1 MDNQVRLTAAELAE
15 VSGAYINASL
25 SAHVLAYFL
34 AIVEDEDI
42 KSVLQEGYTL
52 SQSHMEKLQT
62 VLQQNNQP
70 IPAGFTKDDINLDAP
85 RLYTDNYFLQY
96 ALQMG
101 YLGMYSC
108 TSAVSLTVQ
117 KDIYRLFS
125 EGIRL
130 FNQLHEK
137 ATDIALYKGLY
148 LRPPIVPTPNQKDI
162 VKKQS
167 FLTGWFG
174 ERRPLTLLEITNL
187 YSNMKRNQLGIATLT
202 GYSQVAKN
210 KDVKAYINRGIDI
223 AKKHADIFASI
234 LKEENVPSPMGSDA
248 MVTAS
253 ANIAPFSDRL
263 MMFHVT
269 EMITLGITFYGMSI
283 STNIRRDLAAKYTRL
298 SGEIALYSE
307 DGVNIMIENEWLEEP
322 PRMVDREELAN
333 TDRKGNGYI

>member
-125 EGIRL
+125 E
-130 FNQLHEK
+130 
-137 ATDIALYKGLY
+137 
-148 LRPPIVPTPNQKDI
+148 
-162 VKKQS
+162 
-167 FLTGWFG
+167 
-174 ERRPLTLLEITNL
+174 
-187 YSNMKRNQLGIATLT
+187 
-202 GYSQVAKN
+202 
-210 KDVKAYINRGIDI
+210 
-223 AKKHADIFASI
+223 
-234 LKEENVPSPMGSDA
+234 
-248 MVTAS
+248 
-253 ANIAPFSDRL
+253 
-263 MMFHVT
+263 
-269 EMITLGITFYGMSI
+269 
-283 STNIRRDLAAKYTRL
+283 
-298 SGEIALYSE
+298 
-307 DGVNIMIENEWLEEP
+307 
-322 PRMVDREELAN
+322 
-333 TDRKGNGYI
+333 